1 MIPELTDIALAGAFT
16 LLASGWLTGLLL
28 PLLLRL
34 MNGCA
39 PHPRTRLLMMS
50 AATPVIVTFWVVF
63 LLLNP
68 QLAGV
73 LFHDHCHG
81 DVCGPHIPQI
91 GASSLSG
98 VILAAL
104 VTFAG
109 LVVVLILSQRLQ
121 HQRLRLLAMQ
131 QLSSDITGPRYR
143 LIDSPLPLAWCAG
156 LWHPQIYLSS
166 GLLQQL
172 DADEVRLVML
182 HESCHVWRRDNLRKQ
197 ILHWATLLWLP
208 ASRRRLYE
216 AYSLAT
222 EQLCDR
228 YACQQGYRPA
238 DVSRVLNRLSH
249 SASEQPCSSRR
260 AEQLSGPERSS
271 ADGWLLLALLL
282 AAQVGLFTHY
292 VHPLLDS
299 LFL

>member
-1 MIPELTDIALAGAFT
+1 MIPELTDITLAGAFT

-34 MNGCA
+34 MNGGA
-39 PHPRTRLLMMS
+39 PHPRTRLLMTS
-50 AATPVIVTFWVVF
+50 ALTPAIVTFWVVF
-63 LLLNP
+63 LLLHP

-109 LVVVLILSQRLQ
+109 LVVILILSQQLQ

-143 LIDSPLPLAWCAG
+143 LIESPLPLAWCAG
-156 LWHPQIYLSS
+156 LWKPQIYLSS

-197 ILHWATLLWLP
+197 LLHWATLLWLP
-208 ASRRRLYE
+208 GPRRRLYE

-228 YACQQGYRPA
+228 YACQQGYQPA
-238 DVSRVLNRLSH
+238 DVSRVLNKLTH
-249 SASEQPCSSRR
+249 SGSEQPCSARR
-260 AEQLSGPERSS
+260 AEQVEQERSS
-271 ADGWLLLALLL
+271 ADGWLLLALIL
-282 AAQVGLFTHY
+282 AAQMSLFTHY